1 MPPLSLPCS
10 SPPASPPSGCSAPAV
25 DPCAAVLG
33 ALVTGALRLGDVAAL
48 PADLIPGELYPVVVQ
63 LLAAIAESGRA
74 TQGIRRA
81 DAERAI
87 AAGMGGAD
95 LAERLAALG
104 RAAPKRGEAL
114 RALEACRAAWVWPD
128 PVAPAE
134 EAAEAPAAGG
144 EAGAGEAVRGAG
156 AGARGEGQA
165 GAGGDAVAAQAALP
179 VDPGEVAIREAVA
192 LARAAWEA
200 AEARWAGRDALRAAG
215 RGYTARRLP

>member
-10 SPPASPPSGCSAPAV
+10 SAPAAPPSGRSAPAV

-33 ALVTGALRLGDVAAL
+33 ALVTGALRLGDVATL
-48 PADLIPGELYPVVVQ
+48 PADLLPGELYPVVVQ
-63 LLAAIAESGRA
+63 LLAAIAESGRP
-74 TQGIRRA
+74 TVGIRRA
-81 DAERAI
+81 DAERAL

-95 LAERLAALG
+95 LAEQLAALG

-114 RALEACRAAWVWPD
+114 RALDACRAAWVWPD

-134 EAAEAPAAGG
+134 APAEAPAAGREAERG
-144 EAGAGEAVRGAG
+144 AEAREEGRAGAVREAEAV
-156 AGARGEGQA
+156 
-165 GAGGDAVAAQAALP
+165 QAALP

-200 AEARWAGRDALRAAG
+200 AEARWSGRDALRAAG
-215 RGYTARRLP
+215 RGYTSRRLP

>member
-1 MPPLSLPCS
+1 MPPLFLPCS
-10 SPPASPPSGCSAPAV
+10 SPPASPPSGRSAPAV
-25 DPCAAVLG
+25 DPGAAVLG

-48 PADLIPGELYPVVVQ
+48 PPDLIPGELYPVVVQ

-74 TQGIRRA
+74 TIGIRRA
-81 DAERAI
+81 DAERAL
-87 AAGMGGAD
+87 AMTGASAD
-95 LAERLAALG
+95 LAGELMAMG

-114 RALEACRAAWVWPD
+114 RALDACRAAWVWPD

-134 EAAEAPAAGG
+134 APAEAHAAGC
-144 EAGAGEAVRGAG
+144 EAEREAE
-156 AGARGEGQA
+156 AREEAQA
-165 GAGGDAVAAQAALP
+165 GAGGEAEAVQAALP

-215 RGYTARRLP
+215 RGYTSRRLK

>member
-10 SPPASPPSGCSAPAV
+10 APPASPPSGRSAPAV

-74 TQGIRRA
+74 TIGIRRV
-81 DAERAI
+81 DIERAL
-87 AAGMGGAD
+87 AVTGASAD
-95 LAERLAALG
+95 LAGELMAMG

-134 EAAEAPAAGG
+134 EAAEAPAAGC
-144 EAGAGEAVRGAG
+144 EAGAGEAERGAE
-156 AGARGEGQA
+156 AREEGRA
-165 GAGGDAVAAQAALP
+165 GAGGEAGAVQAALP

-215 RGYTARRLP
+215 RGYTSRRLP